1 MTRAAVLAGSLLGDP
16 AAAGAHGLR
25 HCVSMEVLGVSL
37 VLDYLISVNRALV
50 LLVMPMGL
58 GDPSISAEC
67 RGELTVSQTGS
78 SPVSSL

>member
-1 MTRAAVLAGSLLGDP
+1 
-16 AAAGAHGLR
+16 
-25 HCVSMEVLGVSL
+25 MEVLGVSL